1 MAKWNASVG
10 LQLTIDYDDIEAD
23 TKGLKLIEIANQL
36 GIAEGTV
43 RSWKNRYKWDD
54 GGNATLQKKEKK
66 ERNVA
71 KKIATQTN
79 DASWVEIEHEY
90 VTDISR
96 KPCSLE
102 DLARKY
108 SIPIQTI
115 KDQSATGKWSDKR
128 AEYKLKTNQKLI
140 EKSSD
145 ADADRIVRLLSI
157 ADKAAEKAEQALGEL
172 EQYVVRDKKKVKTV
186 EYKDNTAIGKPTK
199 EIIAKTYALKDSL
212 TKQGVLDPDY
222 LIYKAGGLEK
232 FNFDKEGK
240 PIGVEEVVKPY
251 KDDAAMAHLF
261 KQEQQKPPYN
271 PKNGGAG
278 GVTNPFAKDT
288 FNLTEQG
295 RMLKENPAQAKE
307 LAAAAGVTL

>member
-1 MAKWNASVG
+1 MPKAKDAR
-10 LQLTIDYDDIEAD
+10 AD
-23 TKGLKLIEIANQL
+23 KAFEMYKQGLKLIEIANQL

-157 ADKAAEKAEQALGEL
+157 AYKSAEKAEQALGEL

-199 EIIAKTYALKDSL
+199 EIIDETERINIASGPIDRLGLSQVTGALKNL
-212 TKQGVLDPDY
+212 KE
-222 LIYKAGGLEK
+222 IYMIPAALEK
-232 FNFDKEGK
+232 QSAETALLKAKVQTDD
-240 PIGVEEVVKPY
+240 EEETA
-251 KDDAAMAHLF
+251 DDGFLEALQGSAAEDWMD
-261 KQEQQKPPYN
+261 E
-271 PKNGGAG
+271 
-278 GVTNPFAKDT
+278 
-288 FNLTEQG
+288 
-295 RMLKENPAQAKE
+295 EN
-307 LAAAAGVTL
+307 

>member
-1 MAKWNASVG
+1 MPKAKDAR
-10 LQLTIDYDDIEAD
+10 AD
-23 TKGLKLIEIANQL
+23 KAFEMYKQGLKLIEIANQL
-36 GIAEGTV
+36 GMAEGTV

-102 DLARKY
+102 DLAKKY

-145 ADADRIVRLLSI
+145 ADADRIARLLSI
-157 ADKAAEKAEQALGEL
+157 ADKAVEKAEQALGEL

-199 EIIAKTYALKDSL
+199 EIIDETEHINIASGPVDRLGLSQVTGALKNL
-212 TKQGVLDPDY
+212 KE
-222 LIYKAGGLEK
+222 IYMIPATLEK
-232 FNFDKEGK
+232 QNAETALLKAKVQSDD
-240 PIGVEEVVKPY
+240 EEVTA
-251 KDDAAMAHLF
+251 DDGFLEALQGSAAEDWMD
-261 KQEQQKPPYN
+261 E
-271 PKNGGAG
+271 
-278 GVTNPFAKDT
+278 
-288 FNLTEQG
+288 
-295 RMLKENPAQAKE
+295 EN
-307 LAAAAGVTL
+307 

>member
-1 MAKWNASVG
+1 MPKAKDAR
-10 LQLTIDYDDIEAD
+10 AD
-23 TKGLKLIEIANQL
+23 KAFEMYKQGLKLIEIANQL

-199 EIIAKTYALKDSL
+199 EIIDETERLNIASGPIDRLGLSQVPGALKNL
-212 TKQGVLDPDY
+212 KE
-222 LIYKAGGLEK
+222 IYMIPAALEK
-232 FNFDKEGK
+232 QSAETALLKAKVQTDD
-240 PIGVEEVVKPY
+240 EEETA
-251 KDDAAMAHLF
+251 DDGFLEALQGSAAEDWMD
-261 KQEQQKPPYN
+261 E
-271 PKNGGAG
+271 
-278 GVTNPFAKDT
+278 
-288 FNLTEQG
+288 
-295 RMLKENPAQAKE
+295 EN
-307 LAAAAGVTL
+307 

>member
-1 MAKWNASVG
+1 MPKAKDAR
-10 LQLTIDYDDIEAD
+10 AD
-23 TKGLKLIEIANQL
+23 KAFEMYKQGLKLIEIANQL

-102 DLARKY
+102 DLAKKHNTSVGAVEKY
-108 SIPIQTI
+108 SMEH
-115 KDQSATGKWSDKR
+115 KWSEKR
-128 AEYKLKTNQKLI
+128 KNYKESIKQKAL

-145 ADADRIVRLLSI
+145 ADADRIARLLSI

-199 EIIAKTYALKDSL
+199 EIIDETEHINIASGPVDRLGLSQVTGALKNL
-212 TKQGVLDPDY
+212 KE
-222 LIYKAGGLEK
+222 IYMIPATLEK
-232 FNFDKEGK
+232 QNAETALLKAKVQSDD
-240 PIGVEEVVKPY
+240 EEVTA
-251 KDDAAMAHLF
+251 DDGFLEALQGSAAEDWMD
-261 KQEQQKPPYN
+261 E
-271 PKNGGAG
+271 
-278 GVTNPFAKDT
+278 
-288 FNLTEQG
+288 
-295 RMLKENPAQAKE
+295 EN
-307 LAAAAGVTL
+307 

>member
-1 MAKWNASVG
+1 MPKAKDAR
-10 LQLTIDYDDIEAD
+10 AD
-23 TKGLKLIEIANQL
+23 KAFEMYKQGLKLIEIANQL

-66 ERNVA
+66 KCNVA

-79 DASWVEIEHEY
+79 DASWIEIEHEY

-102 DLARKY
+102 DLAKKY

-145 ADADRIVRLLSI
+145 ADADRIARLLSI

-199 EIIAKTYALKDSL
+199 EIIDETEHINIASGPIDRLGLSQVTGALKNL
-212 TKQGVLDPDY
+212 KE
-222 LIYKAGGLEK
+222 IYMIPATLEK
-232 FNFDKEGK
+232 QSAETALLKAKVQTDD
-240 PIGVEEVVKPY
+240 EEETA
-251 KDDAAMAHLF
+251 DDGFLEALQGSAAEDWMD
-261 KQEQQKPPYN
+261 E
-271 PKNGGAG
+271 
-278 GVTNPFAKDT
+278 
-288 FNLTEQG
+288 
-295 RMLKENPAQAKE
+295 EN
-307 LAAAAGVTL
+307 

>member
-1 MAKWNASVG
+1 MPKAKDAR
-10 LQLTIDYDDIEAD
+10 AD
-23 TKGLKLIEIANQL
+23 KAFEMYKQGLKLIEIANQL

-66 ERNVA
+66 ECNVA

-79 DASWVEIEHEY
+79 DASWIEIEHEY

-102 DLARKY
+102 DLAKKY

-145 ADADRIVRLLSI
+145 ADADRIARLLSI

-199 EIIAKTYALKDSL
+199 EIIDETEHINIASGPVDRLGLSQVTGALKNL
-212 TKQGVLDPDY
+212 KE
-222 LIYKAGGLEK
+222 IYMIPATLEK
-232 FNFDKEGK
+232 QSAETALLKAKVQTDD
-240 PIGVEEVVKPY
+240 EEETA
-251 KDDAAMAHLF
+251 DDGFLEALQGSAAEDWMD
-261 KQEQQKPPYN
+261 E
-271 PKNGGAG
+271 
-278 GVTNPFAKDT
+278 
-288 FNLTEQG
+288 
-295 RMLKENPAQAKE
+295 EN
-307 LAAAAGVTL
+307 

>member
-1 MAKWNASVG
+1 M
-10 LQLTIDYDDIEAD
+10 
-23 TKGLKLIEIANQL
+23 
-36 GIAEGTV
+36 

-199 EIIAKTYALKDSL
+199 EIIDETERINIASGPIDRLGLSQVTGALKNL
-212 TKQGVLDPDY
+212 KE
-222 LIYKAGGLEK
+222 IYMIPAALEK
-232 FNFDKEGK
+232 QSAETALLKAKVQTDD
-240 PIGVEEVVKPY
+240 EEETA
-251 KDDAAMAHLF
+251 DDGFLEALQGSAAEDWMD
-261 KQEQQKPPYN
+261 E
-271 PKNGGAG
+271 
-278 GVTNPFAKDT
+278 
-288 FNLTEQG
+288 
-295 RMLKENPAQAKE
+295 EN
-307 LAAAAGVTL
+307 

>member
-1 MAKWNASVG
+1 MPKAKDAR
-10 LQLTIDYDDIEAD
+10 AD
-23 TKGLKLIEIANQL
+23 KAFEMYKQGLKLIEIANQL

-54 GGNATLQKKEKK
+54 GGNATSQKKEKK

-199 EIIAKTYALKDSL
+199 EIIDETERINIASGPIDRLGLSQVTGALKNL
-212 TKQGVLDPDY
+212 KE
-222 LIYKAGGLEK
+222 IYMIPAALEK
-232 FNFDKEGK
+232 QSAETALLKAKVQTDD
-240 PIGVEEVVKPY
+240 EEETA
-251 KDDAAMAHLF
+251 DDGFLEALQGSAAEDWMD
-261 KQEQQKPPYN
+261 E
-271 PKNGGAG
+271 
-278 GVTNPFAKDT
+278 
-288 FNLTEQG
+288 
-295 RMLKENPAQAKE
+295 EN
-307 LAAAAGVTL
+307 

>member
-1 MAKWNASVG
+1 MPKAKDAR
-10 LQLTIDYDDIEAD
+10 AD
-23 TKGLKLIEIANQL
+23 KAFEMYKQGLKLIEIANQL

-128 AEYKLKTNQKLI
+128 AEYKLKTSQKLI

-199 EIIAKTYALKDSL
+199 EIIDETERINIASGPIDRLGLSQVTGALKNL
-212 TKQGVLDPDY
+212 KE
-222 LIYKAGGLEK
+222 IYMIPAALEK
-232 FNFDKEGK
+232 QSAETALLKAKVQTDD
-240 PIGVEEVVKPY
+240 EEETA
-251 KDDAAMAHLF
+251 DDGFLEALQGSAAEDWMD
-261 KQEQQKPPYN
+261 E
-271 PKNGGAG
+271 
-278 GVTNPFAKDT
+278 
-288 FNLTEQG
+288 
-295 RMLKENPAQAKE
+295 EN
-307 LAAAAGVTL
+307 

>member
-1 MAKWNASVG
+1 MPKAKDAR
-10 LQLTIDYDDIEAD
+10 AD
-23 TKGLKLIEIANQL
+23 KAFEMYKQGLKLIEIANQL

-54 GGNATLQKKEKK
+54 DGNATLRKKEKK
-66 ERNVA
+66 ECNVA

-102 DLARKY
+102 DLAKKY
-108 SIPIQTI
+108 SIPIDTI
-115 KDQSATGKWSDKR
+115 KDRSAKDGWVRKR
-128 AEYKLKTNQKLI
+128 TEYAQQTLQKVK

-145 ADADRIVRLLSI
+145 ADADRIARLLSI

-199 EIIAKTYALKDSL
+199 EIIDETEHINIASGPVDRLGLSQVTGALKNL
-212 TKQGVLDPDY
+212 KE
-222 LIYKAGGLEK
+222 IYMIPATLEK
-232 FNFDKEGK
+232 QRAETALLKAKVQTDD
-240 PIGVEEVVKPY
+240 EEETA
-251 KDDAAMAHLF
+251 DDGFLEALQGSAAEDWMD
-261 KQEQQKPPYN
+261 E
-271 PKNGGAG
+271 
-278 GVTNPFAKDT
+278 
-288 FNLTEQG
+288 
-295 RMLKENPAQAKE
+295 EN
-307 LAAAAGVTL
+307 

>member
-1 MAKWNASVG
+1 MPKAKDAR
-10 LQLTIDYDDIEAD
+10 AD
-23 TKGLKLIEIANQL
+23 KAFEMYKQGLKLIEIANQL
-36 GIAEGTV
+36 GMAEGTV

-102 DLARKY
+102 DLAKKY

-145 ADADRIVRLLSI
+145 ADADRIARLLSI

-199 EIIAKTYALKDSL
+199 EIIDETEHINIASGPVDRLGLSQVTGALKNL
-212 TKQGVLDPDY
+212 KE
-222 LIYKAGGLEK
+222 IYMIPATLEK
-232 FNFDKEGK
+232 QNAETALLKANVQSDD
-240 PIGVEEVVKPY
+240 EEETA
-251 KDDAAMAHLF
+251 DDGFLEALQGSAAEDWMN
-261 KQEQQKPPYN
+261 E
-271 PKNGGAG
+271 
-278 GVTNPFAKDT
+278 
-288 FNLTEQG
+288 
-295 RMLKENPAQAKE
+295 EN
-307 LAAAAGVTL
+307 